1 MLRYASVLGE
11 SEFIM
16 TRRALFA
23 TLGATTAFVAASRG
37 DEVVFAYEA
46 NAWPWEAGF
55 VIGGQCLPQFSCLAG
70 LEDGHLAVD
79 VSPGQGQGS
88 YYWHRWI
95 TMPGGTPPATL
106 WVEWRFR
113 SNYSYL
119 ESNGFVLDDARV
131 RTEYDETV
139 VSVATWMWGDA
150 AFDAGGAHAV
160 TGMTMGEFHTYRFE
174 IANGLD
180 SFRWAD
186 GRFLQETNA
195 CCEGAGTTFV
205 QFGGI
210 GGSGLGGPDGMGYP
224 GLTDFWDY
232 LRYGLITFGEVVIAS
247 DPPSGYIDP
256 RQDRPVGMPQT
267 LQGLDRFTV
276 TFNEPNGLQ
285 IGNITVESTAPAS
298 LRPNVQW
305 VTRPEGD
312 DGDTWEI
319 RLDKRIPPG
328 HRTRFIISDE
338 ADAAAVGEVGASS
351 VVEYAYLPADVN
363 GDETANTQDLLALVQ
378 GLNACIAGG
387 SCGSAE
393 SLLHRDINRSGT
405 VNTQDLLRTVQLLN
419 GTQTL
424 QPWNGVSLPPWP

>member
-1 MLRYASVLGE
+1 MN
-11 SEFIM
+11 
-16 TRRALFA
+16 RRRFSIVALVVITPTSLPA
-23 TLGATTAFVAASRG
+23 GADEIAFT
-37 DEVVFAYEA
+37 YEA
-46 NAWPWEAGF
+46 DTWPWLAGF
-55 VIGGQCLPQFSCLAG
+55 LIAHECLDQFDCVDS
-70 LEDGHLAVD
+70 LEDGHYVLNLD
-79 VSPGQGQGS
+79 PGLQSGI
-88 YYWHRWI
+88 YNYHRTI
-95 TMPGGTPPATL
+95 TPTGGTPPDTL

-119 ESNGFVLDDARV
+119 DSDGFVLDDARV
-131 RTEYDETV
+131 VTQYDQTV
-139 VSVATWMWGDA
+139 VSVSTWMWGDA
-150 AFDAGGAHAV
+150 AFDASVCCSV
-160 TGMTMGEFHTYRFE
+160 TGMAMGEFHSYRFE
-174 IANGLD
+174 IADGL
-180 SFRWAD
+180 SSRRWAD
-186 GRFLQETNA
+186 GELLEATSA
-195 CCEGAGTTFV
+195 CCSGNGGTFI
-205 QFGGI
+205 QFGGV
-210 GGSGLGGPDGMGYP
+210 GGGGGGPYF
-224 GLTDFWDY
+224 GLTDEWDFV
-232 LRYGLITFGEVVIAS
+232 RYGLITFGEVVIAS

-276 TFNEPNGLQ
+276 TFNEPNGLHV
-285 IGNITVESTAPAS
+285 GNITVESTAPVA

-363 GDETANTQDLLALVQ
+363 GDETANTEDLLALVQ
-378 GLNACIAGG
+378 GLNACVSGG

-424 QPWNGVSLPPWP
+424 QPWNGVSLPDWP